1 MNIIIPVAGEGTRL
15 KPHTHTVPKCLLYV
29 AGKPILGHILDRFK
43 NLNIS
48 KLVIVLGSKGDAI
61 IQFCKKYSYNFR
73 FVNQSKRLG
82 LGHAIYTGAQELK
95 GATMVLLG
103 DTIIDYDF
111 KNLCNRHINTLAVKE
126 VAEPKRF
133 GIVEVKGNNVL
144 NLVEKPRKPKSN
156 LAITGL
162 YFFQHIEKVHKAIAY
177 IMRKGIKLKGEY
189 QLTDALKYLL
199 KNGEEFKV
207 IKIDKWF
214 DCGTAAALIETNRH
228 LLKKTH
234 YFKKRKKTII
244 LSPVYI
250 HNSAKILN
258 SIIGPNV
265 SISENVTIKNSI
277 IKNSII
283 NSNAIVE
290 NTLLSE
296 SIIGEK
302 AIAKGGFKKLNMSDS
317 SIIEFP

>member
-1 MNIIIPVAGEGTRL
+1 
-15 KPHTHTVPKCLLYV
+15 
-29 AGKPILGHILDRFK
+29 LDRFK
-43 NLNIS
+43 GLNIS
-48 KLVIVLGSKGDAI
+48 KLVIVLGSKGDEI

-82 LGHAIYTGAQELK
+82 LGHAIYTGAQGLK

-111 KNLCNRHINTLAVKE
+111 KNFCNRSINTLAVKE

-133 GIVEVKGNNVL
+133 GIVEVKSNSVV

-162 YFFQHIEKVHKAIAY
+162 YFFQHIEKVYKAAAY
-177 IMRKGIKLKGEY
+177 IMRKGITVKGEY
-189 QLTDALKYLL
+189 QLTDALKYP
-199 KNGEEFKV
+199 
-207 IKIDKWF
+207 
-214 DCGTAAALIETNRH
+214 AAALIETNRH

-234 YFKKRKKTII
+234 HFEKRKKTII

-265 SISENVTIKNSI
+265 SISEKVMIKNSV
-277 IKNSII
+277 IKESII
-283 NSNAIVE
+283 NSGAIVE
-290 NTLLSE
+290 NALLSD
-296 SIIGEK
+296 SIVGEK
-302 AIAKGGFKKLNMSDS
+302 AVVKSGFKKLNLSDS
-317 SIIEFP
+317 SIIDFP